1 MFWDSWGRTEQLEI
15 VFVPLLVL
23 VVARESLLSF
33 WPLQELFLKA
43 DAAKESH
50 FAGSGFQPC
59 SQPSLGSGTTL
70 GTGWNLLSVVLMFT
84 NRKNPGAEWKPA
96 LCPGESS
103 LPEDSE
109 HSKLLSWA
117 DGIPYPQKT
126 HVLTKLPFPTPLHHN
141 RVGSC
146 ELFHLKRWEE
156 QICMSSVS
164 CCH

>member
-1 MFWDSWGRTEQLEI
+1 MCEVFWDSWDRTEQLEI
-15 VFVPLLVL
+15 VWVPLLVP
-23 VVARESLLSF
+23 VVVRESLLGF

-50 FAGSGFQPC
+50 FAGSGFQP
-59 SQPSLGSGTTL
+59 SLGSGTTF
-70 GTGWNLLSVVLMFT
+70 GMGWNLLSVVLMFT

-96 LCPGESS
+96 LYTGESS

-126 HVLTKLPFPTPLHHN
+126 HVLTELPFPHPSIITGYEVVN
-141 RVGSC
+141 CST
-146 ELFHLKRWEE
+146 
-156 QICMSSVS
+156 
-164 CCH
+164 